1 MGKSLVKEARV
12 LQPTKIFQLKGAG
25 PSRKPLG
32 GTKCGSGIATPTGV
46 GNRLVLTARRAESSI
61 DHKCAIRNTLGGITP
76 KCKGAF
82 SPLSVS
88 RQLIKLKEGNDVT
101 ERILVTRIVR
111 SRNTG

>member
-1 MGKSLVKEARV
+1 MGKAFVKEAHV
-12 LQPTKIFQLKGAG
+12 LQPTEIFKSESAG

-32 GTKCGSGIATPTGV
+32 RTEGRSGIAAPTGV
-46 GNRLVLTARRAESSI
+46 GDRLVLTARRAESSI

-88 RQLIKLKEGNDVT
+88 RQLIKLKEGKDVT

>member
-1 MGKSLVKEARV
+1 MPLDRRKSLVKKSPIFK
-12 LQPTKIFQLKGAG
+12 PTKIFQLKGAR

-32 GTKCGSGIATPTGV
+32 RTEGRGGIAAPTGV
-46 GNRLVLTARRAESSI
+46 GDRLVLTARRAESSI

-88 RQLIKLKEGNDVT
+88 RQLIKLEKTPSKGLGD
-101 ERILVTRIVR
+101 R
-111 SRNTG
+111 